1 MAAVRK
7 KLQKVGNSHGIV
19 LDRDLLAGLVPD
31 GNLDAALLVEVVGSA
46 LVVRRED
53 APAPAP
59 GEVERAAT
67 IAAPDLPGLTPTE
80 RLLLDALR
88 SGAATRGEI
97 ADAVQRAPETVSN
110 ALKRLKGDGW
120 VTQTGR
126 DWRLTPDARRRLETD
141 EGRRFAELPPT
152 LARLALAL
160 EAGPLTAGEVAEALN
175 VPRRTANA
183 LLARATRDGLVS
195 VGGNATPQ
203 YALRACS
210 AGSLRVHQEINQ
222 T

>member
-1 MAAVRK
+1 MAVRK
-7 KLQKVGNSHGIV
+7 RLQRIGNSHGIV
-19 LDRDLLAGLVPD
+19 IDRDLLAALAPD
-31 GNLDAALLVEVVGSA
+31 GDLDAALLVEVVGSA

-53 APAPAP
+53 APALAP

-67 IAAPDLPGLTPTE
+67 VAAPELLGLTPTE
-80 RLLLDALR
+80 RLLLGALR
-88 SGAATRGEI
+88 SGSATRGEL

-152 LARLALAL
+152 LARLAVAL
-160 EAGPLTAGEVAEALN
+160 EAGPLTAGEIAEALN

-183 LLARATRDGLVS
+183 LLARATREGLVS
-195 VGGNATPQ
+195 VSGVTTPH
-203 YALRACS
+203 YTLS
-210 AGSLRVHQEINQ
+210 

>member
-19 LDRDLLAGLVPD
+19 LDRDLLTALAPD
-31 GNLDAALLVEVVGSA
+31 GDLDAALLVEVVGAA
-46 LVVRRED
+46 LVIRRAD
-53 APAPAP
+53 APAPTHAQ
-59 GEVERAAT
+59 VDAAAT
-67 IAAPDLPGLTPTE
+67 IAPPALPGLTPTE
-80 RLLLDALR
+80 RLVVTALQ
-88 SGAATRGEI
+88 GGPAARGEI

-160 EAGPLTAGEVAEALN
+160 EAGPLTAGEIAEALN

-183 LLARATRDGLVS
+183 LLSRATRQGLVS
-195 VGGNATPQ
+195 VAGGSIPT
-203 YALRACS
+203 YLLKS
-210 AGSLRVHQEINQ
+210 AP
-222 T
+222 